1 MSESQIAE
9 ALHAA
14 LDEEASGLSARP
26 DAAYRARRQ
35 GRRRKVTRGLMA
47 GVPAVALVAGGAALT
62 AHAVGASSPAASRPA
77 VLTAAYV
84 IKQVDSTLSSSN
96 IDNYIIES
104 TMTGSLANNW
114 TDSATGHS
122 QSVQKSANGTVT
134 IWQANYKKGGQWYLK
149 TTLVDT
155 AAKTVTTSTNQG
167 VTTGIIGLGAVGGEF
182 GESDY
187 GQALAAGHAT
197 IAGKSVIDGQ
207 SVIDLHLS
215 QLNDV
220 SWYDTVTRSA
230 VAGVA
235 DFWVNSQN
243 FQLVKVVW
251 GEASHPYTTYF
262 HWFPRTKALVAQV
275 DTPQIPAGYRQ
286 VDGGNHSIELTPTK
300 KPQG

>member
-35 GRRRKVTRGLMA
+35 GRRRKVIRGLMA
-47 GVPAVALVAGGAALT
+47 SVPAVALVAVGAALT
-62 AHAVGASSPAASRPA
+62 VHAVGASPPAASRPA
-77 VLTAAYV
+77 VLTVAYV
-84 IKQVDSTLSSSN
+84 TKQVDSALSSSN

-104 TMTGSLANNW
+104 TPTGSLASNW
-114 TDSATGHS
+114 ADSATGHF

-134 IWQANYKKGGQWYLK
+134 IWQANYKMGGQQYLK
-149 TTLVDT
+149 TTIVDT
-155 AAKTVTTSTNQG
+155 AAKTVTTSTDQG
-167 VTTGIIGLGAVGGEF
+167 VGMGITGLGGPF

-187 GQALAAGHAT
+187 SQALATGQAA

-207 SVIDLHLS
+207 SVVDLHLS

-220 SWYDTVTRSA
+220 HWYDTATRSA
-230 VAGVA
+230 AAGVA

-243 FQLVKVVW
+243 FQLVKIVW
-251 GEASHPYTTYF
+251 GEASHPQTIYF
-262 HWFPRTKALVAQV
+262 HWFPRTKALAAQV

-286 VDGGNHSIELTPTK
+286 VDGGYHSITVTPTK

>member
-14 LDEEASGLSARP
+14 LDEEASGLRARP
-26 DAAYRARRQ
+26 DAACRARRQ
-35 GRRRKVTRGLMA
+35 GRRRKVTRSLMA
-47 GVPAVALVAGGAALT
+47 SVPAVALVAGGAAVT
-62 AHAVGASSPAASRPA
+62 AHAVGASSPAASHPA

-84 IKQVDSTLSSSN
+84 TKQVDSALSSSN
-96 IDNYIIES
+96 INNYIIES
-104 TMTGSLANNW
+104 TTPGPLASNW
-114 TDSATGHS
+114 TDSATGHL

-134 IWQANYKKGGQWYLK
+134 IWQANYKAGGQWYLK
-149 TTLVDT
+149 TTIVDT
-155 AAKTVTTSTNQG
+155 AAKTATTSTDQG
-167 VTTGIIGLGAVGGEF
+167 VETGITGLGGLF

-187 GQALAAGHAT
+187 GQALATGQAT

-207 SVIDLHLS
+207 SVVDLHLS
-215 QLNDV
+215 QLNEV
-220 SWYDTVTRSA
+220 HWYDTVTRSA

-251 GEASHPYTTYF
+251 GEASHPDTTYF
-262 HWFPRTKALVAQV
+262 HWFPRTRALVAQV

-286 VDGGNHSIELTPTK
+286 INTGIHHMIVSTPAK

>member
-26 DAAYRARRQ
+26 DAAYRARRL

-47 GVPAVALVAGGAALT
+47 SVPAVALVAGGAALT
-62 AHAVGASSPAASRPA
+62 AHAVGASPPAGSRPA

-84 IKQVDSTLSSSN
+84 TKQVDSALSSSN

-104 TMTGSLANNW
+104 TLAGSLASNW
-114 TDSATGHS
+114 ADSATGHFE
-122 QSVQKSANGTVT
+122 SVQKSANGTVT
-134 IWQANYKKGGQWYLK
+134 YWQANYKTGSQQQYLK
-149 TTLVDT
+149 STIVDT
-155 AAKTVTTSTNQG
+155 AAKTVTTSTYQG
-167 VTTGIIGLGAVGGEF
+167 EATGITGLGGPV

-187 GQALAAGHAT
+187 RQALATGQAA

-207 SVIDLHLS
+207 SVVDLHLS
-215 QLNDV
+215 QSNHV
-220 SWYDTVTRSA
+220 HWYDTVTRSA
-230 VAGVA
+230 AVGVA

-251 GEASHPYTTYF
+251 GEASHPQTIYF
-262 HWFPRTKALVAQV
+262 HWFPRTKALAAQV

-286 VDGGNHSIELTPTK
+286 VDGGNHPIAVTPTK

>member
-14 LDEEASGLSARP
+14 LDEEASGVSARP

-62 AHAVGASSPAASRPA
+62 AHAVGASPPAASQPA

-84 IKQVDSTLSSSN
+84 TRQVDSALSSSS

-104 TMTGSLANNW
+104 TLTGSLASNW
-114 TDSATGHS
+114 ADSATSHFE
-122 QSVQKSANGTVT
+122 SVQKSANGTVT
-134 IWQANYKKGGQWYLK
+134 IWEANYKTGSQQYLK
-149 TTLVDT
+149 TTIVDT
-155 AAKTVTTSTNQG
+155 AAKTVTTSTDQG
-167 VTTGIIGLGAVGGEF
+167 AAAGITGLGAPF

-187 GQALAAGHAT
+187 RQALAAGQAA

-207 SVIDLHLS
+207 PVVDLHLS
-215 QLNDV
+215 QLNNV
-220 SWYDTVTRSA
+220 HWYDSVTHSA
-230 VAGVA
+230 ATGIA

-251 GEASHPYTTYF
+251 GEASHPQTTYF
-262 HWFPRTKALVAQV
+262 HWFPRTKALAAQV

-286 VDGGNHSIELTPTK
+286 VDGGNHPITVTPTK
-300 KPQG
+300 